1 MRTRAFYCEG
11 KLSRLG
17 GVGVCGVVLGGEVT
31 GQCLRL
37 WIVLG
42 KLSWLGGGGGGVSGR
57 VLGGEVTGQC
67 LRLWACWGL
76 SWLGGVG
83 VCGVVL
89 GKLSW
94 LGGVGVCGVK
104 KDQGQS
110 IKDNPPSSIKT
121 ANEP

>member
-1 MRTRAFYCEG
+1 MSDTVVAMFIDRPCTVTGRMRTRAFYCEG

-42 KLSWLGGGGGGVSGR
+42 KLSWLGG
-57 VLGGEVTGQC
+57 
-67 LRLWACWGL
+67 
-76 SWLGGVG
+76 
-83 VCGVVL
+83 
-89 GKLSW
+89 
-94 LGGVGVCGVK
+94 VGVCGVK